1 MLKKSVFP
9 MSAVAFTTG
18 MSLLRRLLSNRS
30 AHNSPVY
37 NNTAYSYSLQN
48 NSLLN
53 NSFPNNSFPNKSLQ
67 KKWRTKLLMFGI
79 VLVSGGC
86 AAGNFH
92 WYPPPGAETTATGS
106 RYTGESVYADKYLLR
121 KHAQVDNPTLVVV
134 DDSIRIHALDLLSR
148 LEKSYALAKGGT
160 LGWDVATDTLENILL
175 DTLVSLAA
183 DTFNL
188 SQDTAG
194 WGDFLTVRNDLLTRL
209 FLTEAVY
216 SQVVVD
222 SLEVDSFYH
231 SRPDIFTYNAQVR
244 VGHIVLSKEGYRA
257 GPDSASYQSMP
268 DGELDSLIMYRL
280 RYLQNEIKDS
290 LMFEEMADK
299 YSQDRRSGDHGGR
312 LGWVER
318 YNLNPEVEDVLY
330 DEKTPL
336 HRAIGP
342 VKSRDGVHLF
352 YLYDRHFKGIPP
364 LNGDRYRQAYEY
376 LLGSRAKVVYA
387 KIRDSLR
394 AAHPTTFNDSILVL
408 SKRQTSPDDPVAWA
422 PGIDTVRFVTFDRA
436 SVIVE
441 PNPSRRKQL
450 SLAQLRSVAQGEVDR
465 RLVLMM
471 AEELGLAEKPAFK
484 SEVERQRHKFAEA
497 SVHRLA
503 QDPNFRPTED
513 EVKSYFEEHRSE
525 YVTGKPVRIQQ
536 IVFADSVEAEF
547 VRALAES
554 GEDFLE
560 LAQKYYPG
568 DTAIRR
574 EAADLGYI
582 GPDEFEKNIFE
593 RALASKVGEI
603 THPIKTQYGYHIV
616 KVLDVKREF
625 SLEEKRNVVINAL
638 DKLHNESV
646 RQKWLAA
653 LRSGHNIELEPVR
666 YRGVVMGAFENRSFL
681 PGEVLP
687 PELKNAQL

>member
-1 MLKKSVFP
+1 MIT
-9 MSAVAFTTG
+9 ARITTW
-18 MSLLRRLLSNRS
+18 MSLLRRLLNNSS
-30 AHNSPVY
+30 ACNSPLY
-37 NNTAYSYSLQN
+37 NNTLYNHSLRN
-48 NSLLN
+48 NSSLLN
-53 NSFPNNSFPNKSLQ
+53 NSLLKN
-67 KKWRTKLLMFGI
+67 WRATLLMLGL

-92 WYPPPGAETTATGS
+92 WYAPPGSEATATSS

-121 KHAQVDNPTLVVV
+121 KYAQVDNPTLLVV
-134 DDSIRIHALDLLSR
+134 DDSIRIHALDLLGR
-148 LEKSYALAKGGT
+148 LEESYVLRKGGT
-160 LGWDVATDTLENILL
+160 LSWDAATDTLESILL

-183 DTFNL
+183 DTFSL
-188 SQDTAG
+188 HQDSAG
-194 WGDFLTVRNDLLTRL
+194 WGDFLTVRNDLLTKL
-209 FLTEAVY
+209 FLTEKIY

-244 VGHIVLSKEGYRA
+244 VGHIVLSKEGYHA
-257 GPDSASYQSMP
+257 GPDSSNYLSMP
-268 DGELDSLIMYRL
+268 DDELDSLILYRL
-280 RYLQNEIKDS
+280 RYLQKEIQDS
-290 LMFEEMADK
+290 LMFEELAEK

-336 HRAIGP
+336 HQAIGP
-342 VKSRDGVHLF
+342 VISRDGVHLF

-364 LNGDRYRQAYEY
+364 LNGARYRQAYDY
-376 LLGSRAKVVYA
+376 LLGSRAKVVYVR
-387 KIRDSLR
+387 IRDSLR
-394 AAHPTTFNDSILVL
+394 AAHPTTFNDSVLIL
-408 SKRQTSPDDPVAWA
+408 SKEQASPDDPVAWA
-422 PGIDTVRFVTFDRA
+422 LGIDTVRFVTFDRA
-436 SVIVE
+436 SVIIE

-465 RLVLMM
+465 RLVLLL
-471 AEELGLAEKPAFK
+471 AEELGLAERPAFK
-484 SEVERQRHKFAEA
+484 AEVDQQRHSFAEA
-497 SVHRLA
+497 SVRRLA
-503 QDPNFRPTED
+503 RDPEFKPTE
-513 EVKSYFEEHRSE
+513 EEIKSYFEEHRSQ

-536 IVFADSVEAEF
+536 IVFADSVKAEF

-582 GPDEFEKNIFE
+582 GPDDFEKNIFK

-603 THPIKTQYGYHIV
+603 TPPIKTQYGYHIV

-638 DKLHNESV
+638 DKIHNESV
-646 RQKWLAA
+646 RQKWIAA
-653 LRSGHNIELEPVR
+653 LRSGHKIVLKPVR
-666 YRGVVMGAFENRSFL
+666 YQGVVLGPRENRSFL

-687 PELKNAQL
+687 PELKSAQL